1 MITEIEIQN
10 FKTIKQLKLELGRV
24 NVLIGENGSGKS
36 NILEAV
42 ALAGAALA
50 GKLDNEFLSSR
61 GMRVTGP
68 ELMRAVFE
76 KNAATMPI
84 KIGLKS
90 GDDAVSFELHNDN
103 SAYSKWQV
111 VVRTINGIN
120 RQKQKQKTESDTAA
134 AALIGGVLGSLVSS
148 ELGFLGFLGGL
159 IGAANAGDKVA
170 ARLADASTRLKIGL
184 QQFVIYSPENSALR
198 IFQKEGQIEPLG
210 VNGEGLLKLLTLL
223 AENEGPFGEI
233 KQRLQLLGWFDD
245 MQLRANQADSRIDLI
260 DKYLAD
266 SGMHIDHRSAN
277 EGFFFLLFYFTLF
290 STDLTPPFFAVDNID
305 ASLNPKLCQRL
316 TVDLVQLAKE
326 NNKQAILTT
335 HNPAVLDG
343 LNLDDDE
350 QRLFVVTRDP
360 DGASK
365 IRRIHKPQSA
375 VPLRLSEMF
384 LRGTLGGLPKAF

>member
-90 GDDAVSFELHNDN
+90 GDDAVSLELRNDN
-103 SAYSKWQV
+103 AAYSKWQA
-111 VVRTINGIN
+111 VVRTINGIDLQQ
-120 RQKQKQKTESDTAA
+120 RKKILQSDPYAT
-134 AALIGGVLGSLVSS
+134 LVGGEFGSMVDPDLSLLGL
-148 ELGFLGFLGGL
+148 LGGL
-159 IGAANAGDKVA
+159 IAAASANDKDIPKLLQA
-170 ARLADASTRLKIGL
+170 LRRLKTGI

-223 AENEGPFGEI
+223 DGNMVQFRKI

-266 SGMHIDHRSAN
+266 SGMHIDYRSAN

-305 ASLNPKLCQRL
+305 ASLNPKLCERL